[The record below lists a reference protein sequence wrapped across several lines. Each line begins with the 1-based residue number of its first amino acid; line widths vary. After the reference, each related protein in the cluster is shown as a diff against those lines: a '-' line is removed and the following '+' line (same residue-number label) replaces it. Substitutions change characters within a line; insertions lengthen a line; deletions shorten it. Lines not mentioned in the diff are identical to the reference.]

1 MTLLLEEAQNPQTAP
16 ERLRAL
22 ASTRSPEVRR
32 AVARNPNTPEDVL
45 LRLAVHFPEEVLGN
59 PLIDLLLLVNPN
71 WLAEIPGYARNRLL
85 GHPQTPPHFLRW
97 AAREG
102 DPVALLALL
111 QNPSAPPELVEPL
124 TNHGLPA
131 VAEAARLHGAL
142 ETSPLERA
150 LWWSEADMDYLEL
163 RQMVLLG
170 LAPAWIAPRI
180 AGEPDTGLR
189 LALLEQ
195 AHLPKEVLA
204 AFLFDED
211 EAVRRAAR
219 QHPSTPPEAAELL
232 DRLEGQLPVE
242 IPIEALA
249 QGTIPVGTGS
259 GPYTQGTI
267 PVGTGSGPY
276 TQGTIPFGTAAP
288 PQYTPGTIPFGTGGS
303 PYTQSHYWMRQL
315 LAQHP
320 QTPPHLLERFLTDDD
335 WRVRGAL
342 ARNPALPAHWL
353 LQLAQDGDREVRQ
366 WAATHPRTPSAA
378 LERLA
383 CDEYEEVRKAAAAN
397 PSAPRRVLE
406 LFERAQAQD
415 AALTA
420 EELERMARLGEWARR
435 LAVAHPN
442 TPSETLERCKGDPDW
457 HTRLAVARNP
467 KTPPATLAAMAGDSD
482 PDVRQAVAVHRHTPL
497 ESLEGLARDEQ
508 PDVRAQ
514 VAQNPRT
521 PPNLLQLLAQD
532 DHWRV
537 RQAVAANLSTPP
549 QVLEQLAQDPD
560 RDVRQAVADNPQ
572 VPETALEPLFAG
584 WFAKLE
590 APMSLVELYRRA
602 RNLEALGPEL
612 LDKLAQGSD
621 WAMRLAARHPCTP
634 PETLRTLAQDEDW
647 RVRQAVA
654 THPVP
659 PPELLSLLAGDPDA
673 DVRRAVAAHPQ
684 VTGEI
689 LERLCADE
697 QQDIRLQAAKHPGAP
712 PLALAILLADADETV
727 RQAAQAHPRAPAE
740 LVELYRRAEALDPS
754 LEGAFL
760 QRLAGQTL
768 WSRGL
773 AAQNPST
780 PPEALHELIRDSEWS
795 VRQAAAKNPALTPKM
810 LAVLAQDTDR
820 DVRQAVAQHPRTPA
834 ATLAELLRDVDENV
848 RLSALRNP
856 NLEPASLERYRAQ
869 LVLQGSRSRF
879 TLNRAVALS
888 RPEIPPHELA
898 KVRHWA
904 APEWMVRYAV
914 AQNPH
919 TPRPI
924 LERLAQ
930 DANRLVRAAAA
941 RRLAQGESTGAG

>member
-16 ERLRAL
+16 QRLRAL
-22 ASTRSPEVRR
+22 ASERSPEVRR

-45 LRLAVHFPEEVLGN
+45 LRLAVHFPEEVLAN

-85 GHPQTPPHFLRW
+85 GHPQAPLHFLRW
-97 AAREG
+97 AARDG

-111 QNPSAPPELVEPL
+111 QNPSVPPELVEPL

-142 ETSPLERA
+142 ESSPLERA

-180 AGEPDTGLR
+180 AHESDAGLR

-195 AHLPKEVLA
+195 AHLPKEVLT

-232 DRLEGQLPVE
+232 DRLEAQLPVE
-242 IPIEALA
+242 APFEALA
-249 QGTIPVGTGS
+249 Q
-259 GPYTQGTI
+259 
-267 PVGTGSGPY
+267 
-276 TQGTIPFGTAAP
+276 
-288 PQYTPGTIPFGTGGS
+288 GTIPFGTGGS

-335 WRVRGAL
+335 GRVRGAL
-342 ARNPALPAHWL
+342 ARNPAIPAYWL

-366 WAATHPRTPSAA
+366 WVAAHPHTPPSI
-378 LERLA
+378 LEQLA
-383 CDEYEEVRKAAAAN
+383 CDEYEEVRKAAAQN

-420 EELERMARLGEWARR
+420 EELERMTRLGEWARR
-435 LAVAHPN
+435 LAAAHPN
-442 TPSETLERCKGDPDW
+442 TAWETLERCKGDPDW

-497 ESLEGLARDEQ
+497 ESLEGLACDEQ
-508 PDVRAQ
+508 PDVRTQ
-514 VAQNPRT
+514 VAQNPHT
-521 PPNLLQLLAQD
+521 PPSLLQLLAQD

-584 WFAKLE
+584 WFAGLE
-590 APMSLVELYRRA
+590 VSMSLVELYRRA
-602 RNLEALGPEL
+602 KNLEALSPIL

-621 WAMRLAARHPCTP
+621 WAKRLAARHPFTP
-634 PETLRTLAQDEDW
+634 PETLRTLAEDEDW

-654 THPVP
+654 THPAP
-659 PPELLSLLAGDPDA
+659 APELLSLLAGDPDA
-673 DVRRAVAAHPQ
+673 DVRRAVVAHPQ
-684 VTGEI
+684 VAGEI
-689 LERLCADE
+689 LERLSADE
-697 QQDIRLQAAKHPGAP
+697 QQDIRLQVAKHPGAP
-712 PLALAILLADADETV
+712 PLALTILLADADETV

-754 LEGAFL
+754 LEGVFL

-773 AAQNPST
+773 AAQNLST
-780 PPEALHELIRDSEWS
+780 PPEALYELICDSEWS

-810 LAVLAQDTDR
+810 LAVLAQDADR
-820 DVRQAVAQHPRTPA
+820 DVRQAVAQHPQAPA
-834 ATLAELLRDVDENV
+834 AILAELLHDIDENV
-848 RLSALRNP
+848 RLLALRNP
-856 NLEPASLERYRAQ
+856 NLEPAVLERYCAQ
-869 LVLQGSRSRF
+869 LVLRGSRSRF
-879 TLNRAVALS
+879 ALNRAVALS
-888 RPEIPPHELA
+888 RPEMPPHELA

-904 APEWMVRYAV
+904 APEWVVRLAV

-919 TPRPI
+919 TPRPV

-941 RRLAQGESTGAG
+941 RRLAQG